1 MRPNAEFTGIGRNG
15 VPIDHFSQAQA
26 DAFGHAAAEVEDG
39 IECVGCTD

>member
-1 MRPNAEFTGIGRNG
+1 MTDPFKIDGPTYAQMLAFTE
-15 VPIDHFSQAQA
+15 AQA